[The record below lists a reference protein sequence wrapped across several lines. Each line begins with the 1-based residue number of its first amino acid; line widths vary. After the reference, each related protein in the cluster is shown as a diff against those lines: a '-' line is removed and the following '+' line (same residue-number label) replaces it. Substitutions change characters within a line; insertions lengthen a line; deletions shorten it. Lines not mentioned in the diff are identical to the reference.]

1 MASELTSLNTRLEH
15 VLGTLKSEAGALPD
29 PELRRLANQSI
40 DLLHQIEQMLEPGY
54 LVLADHFLGYVHAK
68 CLVAAVDFSIADT
81 LEKSGPM
88 TIDSLAK
95 ACSARGDRLAQVL
108 RVFISNGVFAL
119 DETTKKYTN
128 NSTSKLLLTNHW
140 TQWHRWATLYG
151 NQFYDMAR
159 GIPSSLQKDAIRSA
173 AQINYD
179 TDLNMFEYFRAREW
193 VPQLHAT
200 LGAGAAA
207 QAPGILAD
215 YPWSDL
221 AGETIIDIGGGGG
234 GFMAMLL
241 RAHQSFKGGI
251 FDLPHV
257 IEYAKP
263 MFHSP
268 DGQFAD
274 VAAQIPVDNLIGGDF
289 FEKKAIVPGDQ
300 SKLIILEEMLDT
312 TRSARLSRYG
322 DMNMMIAANGVE
334 RTRDEWMALA
344 DRAGWVITNIYPLRN
359 AWHCAFDLV
368 PKIYNSST
376 NNSYTTPYSQQ
387 QITSFLYYQSL
398 FIATPKKSSIVY
410 STVARFAKKCQR

>member
-1 MASELTSLNTRLEH
+1 MASVLTSLNTQLED
-15 VLGTLKSEAGALPD
+15 VLHTLKSDPVSQELQKGLHDHAKGALPD
-29 PELRRLANQSI
+29 PELKSLANKSI

-68 CLVAAVDFSIADT
+68 CLVAAVDLSIADT

-88 TIDSLAK
+88 DIDSLAS

-108 RVFISNGVFAL
+108 RVLISNGIFAYNK
-119 DETTKKYTN
+119 TTKKYTN
-128 NSTSKLLLTNHW
+128 NATSKLLLSDHW

-159 GIPSSLQKDAIRSA
+159 GIPSSLRKDANRSA

-179 TDLNMFEYFRAREW
+179 TDLNMFEYFRGQGW

-215 YPWSDL
+215 YPWNDFD
-221 AGETIIDIGGGGG
+221 GETIMDIGGGGG
-234 GFMAMLL
+234 GFIAMLL
-241 RAHQSFKGGI
+241 RAHKSLKGGI

-263 MFHSP
+263 LFHSQG
-268 DGQFAD
+268 GQFAD
-274 VAAQIPVDNLIGGDF
+274 VGAQIPAENLIGGDF
-289 FEKKAIVPGDQ
+289 FESIPPSKVYTIKWTLHDWRDDDARRILRNIEKAIVPGEH
-300 SKLIILEEMLDT
+300 SKLIILEEILDT

-334 RTRDEWMALA
+334 RTRDEWQALA
-344 DRAGWVITNIYPLRN
+344 DSAGWVITKTYPLRN

-368 PKIYNSST
+368 PKSW
-376 NNSYTTPYSQQ
+376 
-387 QITSFLYYQSL
+387 
-398 FIATPKKSSIVY
+398 
-410 STVARFAKKCQR
+410 QR